1 MNLTNNTIIRH
12 AYSAGDDVVGTI
24 TVPGGIPTEVGSTG
38 NFISAIIKL
47 VMVVGGIFTLWQFL
61 TGGLLFITSGGD
73 KGKIAEAQQKFQMSL
88 IGIVAMTGSFIII
101 AIVSQVLFGSPTKIL
116 NPEITTVSGN

>member
-1 MNLTNNTIIRH
+1 MNLANTIIKQIH
-12 AYSAGDDVVGTI
+12 AADDVVGDI
-24 TVPGGIPTEVGSTG
+24 SVPGGIPSDIASTG

-47 VMVVGGIFTLWQFL
+47 IMIVGGIFTLWQFL

-73 KGKIAEAQQKFQMSL
+73 KGKVAEAQQKFQMSL

-101 AIVSQVLFGSPTKIL
+101 AIVSQVLFGDPMKIL
-116 NPEITTVSGN
+116 NPEITTINGG